1 MKICRFDFDRLG
13 VVDGDVVIDVTA
25 ALDAMPALRWPLPQ
39 GDPLIQHWPLLK
51 ARIDA
56 CMGGAERIALAD
68 VALKSPITSP
78 SKIIGIA
85 RNRRCLADEKID
97 LGVVSG
103 AARQDDDPIQM
114 FIKAP
119 SAIAGPSDGVALRF
133 PDRRSDPE
141 AELSIIIGKAGS
153 DISQDDAMDHVFGYC
168 IGFDMTLRGKESPS
182 SRKSIDTYAVLGP
195 WIVTP
200 DELGDPDAVDTRLEV
215 NGEVI
220 QRSNT
225 RELAFN
231 MREIIAHASTF
242 YTLLPG
248 DVIMVGTP
256 VGFAPVRV
264 GDTVVADFSGIG
276 RMEVLMRAHGR

>member
-1 MKICRFDFDRLG
+1 
-13 VVDGDVVIDVTA
+13 
-25 ALDAMPALRWPLPQ
+25 
-39 GDPLIQHWPLLK
+39 
-51 ARIDA
+51 
-56 CMGGAERIALAD
+56 
-68 VALKSPITSP
+68 
-78 SKIIGIA
+78 
-85 RNRRCLADEKID
+85 
-97 LGVVSG
+97 
-103 AARQDDDPIQM
+103 
-114 FIKAP
+114 
-119 SAIAGPSDGVALRF
+119 VALRF

-141 AELSIIIGKAGS
+141 AELTIIIGKAGS
-153 DISQDDAMDHVFGYC
+153 DIRQADAMDHVFGYC

-220 QRSNT
+220 QSSNT

-242 YTLLPG
+242 YTLHPG

-256 VGFAPVRV
+256 VGFAPVKV

-276 RMEVLMRAHGR
+276 RMEVLMRAHG

>member
-1 MKICRFDFDRLG
+1 MGTIEIRKDIAFAGCDGQPFKG
-13 VVDGDVVIDVTA
+13 V
-25 ALDAMPALRWPLPQ
+25 LYRPAGVGPHPVLVAV
-39 GDPLIQHWPLLK
+39 H
-51 ARIDA
+51 
-56 CMGGAERIALAD
+56 GGGWKRG
-68 VALKSPITSP
+68 SPDS
-78 SKIIGIA
+78 
-85 RNRRCLADEKID
+85 
-97 LGVVSG
+97 
-103 AARQDDDPIQM
+103 
-114 FIKAP
+114 
-119 SAIAGPSDGVALRF
+119 
-133 PDRRSDPE
+133 
-141 AELSIIIGKAGS
+141 
-153 DISQDDAMDHVFGYC
+153 
-168 IGFDMTLRGKESPS
+168 
-182 SRKSIDTYAVLGP
+182 YAVLGP
-195 WIVTP
+195 WIVTI
-200 DELGDPDAVDTRLEV
+200 DEMGDPDAVDTRLEV

>member
-1 MKICRFDFDRLG
+1 MKICRFDSDRLG

-25 ALDAMPALRWPLPQ
+25 ALEAMPALRWPLPA
-39 GDPLIQHWPLLK
+39 GDPLIRHWPLLK

-56 CMGGAERIALAD
+56 LMAGAMRIALAD

-78 SKIIGIA
+78 TKIIGIA
-85 RNRRCLADEKID
+85 RNRRRLADEKND
-97 LGVVSG
+97 LGVVAG

-119 SAIAGPSDGVALRF
+119 SAIAGPSDGVTLRF

-153 DISQDDAMDHVFGYC
+153 DIRQADAMDHVFGYC

-195 WIVTP
+195 WIVTA
-200 DELGDPDAVDTRLEV
+200 DEMEDPDAVDTRLEV

-231 MREIIAHASTF
+231 MREIIAHASSF
-242 YTLLPG
+242 YTLHPG

-256 VGFAPVRV
+256 VGFAPVKV

-276 RMEVLMRAHGR
+276 RMEVLMRAHG

>member
-1 MKICRFDFDRLG
+1 MKICRFDSDRLG

-25 ALDAMPALRWPLPQ
+25 ALEAMPALRWPLPA
-39 GDPLIQHWPLLK
+39 GDPLIRHWPLLK
-51 ARIDA
+51 ARIA
-56 CMGGAERIALAD
+56 AFMAGAKRIALAD
-68 VALKSPITSP
+68 VSLKSPITSP

-85 RNRRCLADEKID
+85 RNRRRLADEKID
-97 LGVVSG
+97 LGVVAG

-141 AELSIIIGKAGS
+141 AELTIIIGKAGS
-153 DISQDDAMDHVFGYC
+153 DIRQADAMDHVFGYC

-200 DELGDPDAVDTRLEV
+200 DELGDPDAVDTLLEV

-231 MREIIAHASTF
+231 MREIIAHASSF
-242 YTLLPG
+242 YTLHPG

-256 VGFAPVRV
+256 VGFAPVKV

-276 RMEVLMRAHGR
+276 RMEVLMRAHG

>member
-1 MKICRFDFDRLG
+1 MKICRFDADRLG

-25 ALDAMPALRWPLPQ
+25 ALDAMPALRWPLPA
-39 GDPLIQHWPLLK
+39 GDPLIRHWPLLK
-51 ARIDA
+51 ARIDVLV
-56 CMGGAERIALAD
+56 GGATRIALAD

-78 SKIIGIA
+78 TKIIGIA
-85 RNRRCLADEKID
+85 RNRRRLADEKND
-97 LGVVSG
+97 LGVVAG
-103 AARQDDDPIQM
+103 GARQDDDPIQM

-141 AELSIIIGKAGS
+141 AELTIIIGKAGS
-153 DISQDDAMDHVFGYC
+153 DIAQDDAMDHVFGYC

-195 WIVTP
+195 WIVTS
-200 DELGDPDAVDTRLEV
+200 DDMGDPDAVDTLLEV

-231 MREIIAHASTF
+231 MREIIGHASTV

-248 DVIMVGTP
+248 DVIMVGPP
-256 VGFAPVRV
+256 VGFAPVTV

-276 RMEVLMRAHGR
+276 RMEVLMRAHG

>member
-1 MKICRFDFDRLG
+1 MKICRFDSDRLG

-25 ALDAMPALRWPLPQ
+25 ALDAMPALRWPLPA
-39 GDPLIQHWPLLK
+39 GDPLIRHWPLLK

-56 CMGGAERIALAD
+56 LMAGATRIALAD
-68 VALKSPITSP
+68 VALRSPITSP
-78 SKIIGIA
+78 TKIIGVA
-85 RNRRCLADEKID
+85 RNRRRLADEKID
-97 LGVVSG
+97 LGVVAG
-103 AARQDDDPIQM
+103 GARQDDDPIQM

-153 DISQDDAMDHVFGYC
+153 DISHDDAMDHVFGYC

-182 SRKSIDTYAVLGP
+182 SRKSIDTYALLGP

-242 YTLLPG
+242 YTLHPG

-256 VGFAPVRV
+256 VGFAPVKV

-276 RMEVLMRAHGR
+276 RMEVLMRAHG